1 MSNILSILATLA
13 GIIMSLGYFPQA
25 YRMFKR
31 KSVKDVSLTTYL
43 IFLPAIII
51 WLIYGISIKSSPL
64 IIANILAFIG
74 CASVVVA
81 YLRYRK

>member
-1 MSNILSILATLA
+1 MNNLLPILATLA

-31 KSVKDVSLTTYL
+31 KSVKDISLTTYL

-51 WLIYGISIKSSPL
+51 WLVYGLSIKDTPL
-64 IIANILAFIG
+64 ITANILAFIG
-74 CASVVVA
+74 CSSVLMA
-81 YLRYRK
+81 YLKYHK